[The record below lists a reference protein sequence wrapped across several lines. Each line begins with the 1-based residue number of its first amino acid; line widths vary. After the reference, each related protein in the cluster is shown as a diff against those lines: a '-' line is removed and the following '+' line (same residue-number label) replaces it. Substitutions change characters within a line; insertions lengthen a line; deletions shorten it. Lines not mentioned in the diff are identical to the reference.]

1 MDALVWKKLMEIK
14 NQKMKIVVILA
25 FPFLIS
31 RFLIIKPIQGAELAV
46 SLPLFNFIVCWIL
59 MFSIEDFVYAEVVFG
74 TGINI
79 WKMWR
84 FNMMYIIV
92 TAALYT
98 GIETVLV
105 SFLGV
110 ENCRIDWLQLIISF
124 CCGFGL
130 VCFATCYISD
140 YSKVKNYISSAGG
153 LCNFVILGY
162 ICMTYGKATL
172 LVKYLNPLFALSII
186 LAVFSVG
193 IVYKFS
199 RIEKFVNNVSQLSEG
214 YENKNFIDE

>member
-1 MDALVWKKLMEIK
+1 
-14 NQKMKIVVILA
+14 
-25 FPFLIS
+25 
-31 RFLIIKPIQGAELAV
+31 
-46 SLPLFNFIVCWIL
+46 
-59 MFSIEDFVYAEVVFG
+59 
-74 TGINI
+74 
-79 WKMWR
+79 MWR

-124 CCGFGL
+124 CCGCGL